1 MTGDSGVIFPLIILI
16 VGAFVIYL
24 LARLLKLSNRVEAIL
39 TVLVLGST
47 LVVTILMIPEWF
59 GSVELFFGQLGYGGV
74 VFQPDILGVFVFLV
88 ALIMGILVC
97 LYSGEYLS
105 RDSRYLVYY
114 PLILLLLAGLLGMF
128 FTRDLFNLFLL
139 TELTAITA
147 SALIGFRYKQIRAIQ
162 AGFKYLIMSSLGTM
176 VVLLGIYFVYRGSGD
191 LRIVAEMGGR
201 TDGLSKI
208 GGACFFLGFS
218 LKAGIVP
225 LHTWVPDVYSQAP
238 SAISGL
244 LAGVL
249 SKSML
254 FFIPWVCLALGMTE
268 QELGL
273 MMVISACLNM
283 LVGVIHALNQREVRR
298 FLSYS
303 SIAQTG
309 YLMFILGIGVYYQ
322 STTAYFAG
330 IFLFLGEAMM
340 NGLVFLAAGVYEY
353 HLGIQDI
360 HQLRGVN
367 RVLPWQ
373 AFCFSIGLAGLSG
386 IPLLA
391 GFTGKWLVF
400 SAAIAVNDWIA
411 WGGLVVFLLST
422 LIGLGGFLPVLV
434 RQYQGEKSEE
444 DPVKVKPDKPRV
456 SGWMAVPIGM
466 LTVMVILLGVYPD
479 PWVGM
484 IESMLEWLAL

>member
-1 MTGDSGVIFPLIILI
+1 MTGQPNVILPLMILI
-16 VGAFVIYL
+16 FGAFAIYL
-24 LARLLKLSNRVEAIL
+24 LARLAKVSNRVEAIL
-39 TVLVLGST
+39 TALVLGAVLT
-47 LVVTILMIPEWF
+47 VTIVLIPDWF
-59 GSVELFFGQLGYGGV
+59 GSVEAFYGVLGSGGV
-74 VFQPDILGVFVFLV
+74 LFQPNVLGVFVFLV
-88 ALIMGILVC
+88 AALLGILVC

-105 RDSRYLVYY
+105 RDPRYLVYY
-114 PLILLLLAGLLGMF
+114 PLILLSLAGLLGMF
-128 FTRDLFNLFLL
+128 MTQDLFNLFLL

-147 SALIGFRYKQIRAIQ
+147 SALIGFRYQQNRAIQ

-176 VVLLGIYFVYRGSGD
+176 IMLLGIYFVYRGSGD
-191 LRIVAEMGGR
+191 LGISLEMGYR
-201 TDGLSKI
+201 TDTLSKI

-254 FFIPWVCLALGMTE
+254 FFIPSVCLQLGLNE
-268 QELGL
+268 KELGL

-309 YLMFILGIGVYYQ
+309 YLMFILGIGVYYR
-322 STTAYFAG
+322 TTAAYSAG

-353 HLGIQDI
+353 HLGIRDI
-360 HQLRGVN
+360 QALKGVH
-367 RVLPWQ
+367 RIYPVQ
-373 AFCFSIGLAGLSG
+373 AICFSIGLAGLAG

-400 SAAIAVNDWIA
+400 SAAIAQGDWVA
-411 WGGLVVFLLST
+411 WVGVIVFLLST
-422 LIGLGGFLPVLV
+422 LIGLGGYLPVLA
-434 RQYQGEKSEE
+434 RQYQPGEGESVQAEKK
-444 DPVKVKPDKPRV
+444 PVT
-456 SGWMAVPIGM
+456 GWMAFPVVF
-466 LTVMVILLGVYPD
+466 LTLAVVLLGIYPD
-479 PWVGM
+479 PWLGM
-484 IESMLEWLAL
+484 IGKLLEWLAL

>member
-1 MTGDSGVIFPLIILI
+1 MAGNASVMLPLVILV
-16 VGAFVIYL
+16 VGAFLIYL
-24 LARLLKLSNRVEAIL
+24 LSRLMKLSNRVEAIL
-39 TVLVLGST
+39 TALVLGST
-47 LVVTILMIPEWF
+47 LVVSILRIPEWF
-59 GSVELFFGQLGYGGV
+59 GSMEGFFGQLGYGGV
-74 VFQPDILGVFVFLV
+74 IFQPDILGVFIFLV

-97 LYSGEYLS
+97 LFSGDYLS
-105 RDSRYLVYY
+105 RDPRYLVYY

-128 FTRDLFNLFLL
+128 LTRDMFNLFLL

-147 SALIGFRYKQIRAIQ
+147 SALIGFRYKQDQAIQ

-191 LRIVAEMGGR
+191 LRIVAEVGDR
-201 TDGLSKI
+201 VDGLSKI

-218 LKAGIVP
+218 LKAGMVP

-254 FFIPWVCLALGMTE
+254 FFIPWVCLALGMTN

-283 LVGVIHALNQREVRR
+283 LVGVIRALNQREVRR

-322 STTAYFAG
+322 NPTAYAAG

-340 NGLVFLAAGVYEY
+340 NGLVFLSAGVYEY
-353 HLGIQDI
+353 HLGVRDI
-360 HQLRGVN
+360 RELRGVN
-367 RVLPWQ
+367 RIFPCQV
-373 AFCFSIGLAGLSG
+373 FCFSIGLAGLAG

-400 SAAIAVNDWIA
+400 SAAIAADDWIA

-422 LIGLGGFLPVLV
+422 LIGLGGYLPVLV
-434 RQYQGEKSEE
+434 RQYQAGRSDKDQLKAKIE
-444 DPVKVKPDKPRV
+444 KPRL
-456 SGWMAVPIGM
+456 SGWMAVPIVL
-466 LTVMVILLGVYPD
+466 LTGMVILLGIYPD

-484 IESMLEWLAL
+484 IENMLEWLTL

>member
-1 MTGDSGVIFPLIILI
+1 MTGNASVILPLVILV
-16 VGAFVIYL
+16 VGAFLIYL
-24 LARLLKLSNRVEAIL
+24 LSRLMKMSNRVEAIL
-39 TVLVLGST
+39 TALVLGST
-47 LVVTILMIPEWF
+47 LVVSILIIPEWF
-59 GSVELFFGQLGYGGV
+59 GSSEVFFGQLGYGGV
-74 VFQPDILGVFVFLV
+74 IFQPDILGVFVFLV

-97 LYSGEYLS
+97 LFSGDYLS
-105 RDSRYLVYY
+105 RDPRYLVYY

-128 FTRDLFNLFLL
+128 LTRDMFNLFLL
-139 TELTAITA
+139 TELTAIIA
-147 SALIGFRYKQIRAIQ
+147 SALIGFRYKQDRAIQ

-176 VVLLGIYFVYRGSGD
+176 VMLLGIYFVYRGSGD
-191 LRIVAEMGGR
+191 LRIIADVGDR
-201 TDGLSKI
+201 LDGLSKI

-218 LKAGIVP
+218 LKAGMVP

-254 FFIPWVCLALGMTE
+254 FFIPWVCLALGMTN

-273 MMVISACLNM
+273 MMIISACLNM

-309 YLMFILGIGVYYQ
+309 YLMFILGIGVFYQ
-322 STTAYFAG
+322 NPTAYSAG
-330 IFLFLGEAMM
+330 ILLFLGEAMM
-340 NGLVFLAAGVYEY
+340 NGLVFLSAGVYEY
-353 HLGIQDI
+353 HLGIRDI
-360 HQLRGVN
+360 HELRGVN
-367 RVLPWQ
+367 RIFPWQ
-373 AFCFSIGLAGLSG
+373 VFCFSIGLAGLAG

-400 SAAIAVNDWIA
+400 SAAIAADDWIA

-422 LIGLGGFLPVLV
+422 LIGLGGYLPLLV
-434 RQYQGEKSEE
+434 RQYQVGQNDKDQIKEKNN
-444 DPVKVKPDKPRV
+444 KPCL
-456 SGWMAVPIGM
+456 SGWMAVPIGL
-466 LTVMVILLGVYPD
+466 LTSMVILLGIYPD

-484 IESMLEWLAL
+484 IENMLEWLSL

>member
-1 MTGDSGVIFPLIILI
+1 MTGNSGVIFPLIILI
-16 VGAFVIYL
+16 VGAFLLYL

-39 TVLVLGST
+39 TALVLGST
-47 LVVTILMIPEWF
+47 LVVTILLIPEWF
-59 GSVELFFGQLGYGGV
+59 GSVEVFFGQIDPGGV
-74 VFQPDILGVFVFLV
+74 VYQPDVLGVFVFLV
-88 ALIMGILVC
+88 ALVMGILVC

-114 PLILLLLAGLLGMF
+114 PLLLLLLAGLLGMF

-139 TELTAITA
+139 AELTAITA
-147 SALIGFRYKQIRAIQ
+147 SALIGFRYKQDRAVQ

-176 VVLLGIYFVYRGSGD
+176 VMLLGIYFVYRGSGD
-191 LRIVAEMGGR
+191 LRIVAEMGDR
-201 TDGLSKI
+201 VDGLSKI

-254 FFIPWVCLALGMTE
+254 FFIPWVCLNLGMTE

-273 MMVISACLNM
+273 MMLISACLNM
-283 LVGVIHALNQREVRR
+283 LLGVIYALNLREVRR

-309 YLMFILGIGVYYQ
+309 YLMFILGVGVYYQ
-322 STTAYFAG
+322 YPTAYSAG

-340 NGLVFLAAGVYEY
+340 NSLVFLTAGVYEY
-353 HLGIQDI
+353 HLGIRDI
-360 HQLRGVN
+360 FGLRGVN
-367 RVLPWQ
+367 RILPRQ
-373 AFCFSIGLAGLSG
+373 AFCFSIGLAGLAG

-400 SAAIAVNDWIA
+400 SAAIAADDWIA

-422 LIGLGGFLPVLV
+422 LIGLGGYLPVLV
-434 RQYQGEKSEE
+434 RQYQAGKSEE
-444 DPVKVKPDKPRV
+444 DQLKMTPDKPRV
-456 SGWMAVPIGM
+456 SGWMAIPVGM
-466 LTVMVILLGVYPD
+466 LTAMVILLGVYPG

-484 IESMLEWLAL
+484 VEKMLEWLVL